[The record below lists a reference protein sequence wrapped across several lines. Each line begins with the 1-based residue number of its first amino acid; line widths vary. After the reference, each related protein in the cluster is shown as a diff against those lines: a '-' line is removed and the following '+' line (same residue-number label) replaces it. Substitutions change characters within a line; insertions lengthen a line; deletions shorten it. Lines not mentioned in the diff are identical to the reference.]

1 MTPPALALDIG
12 GHKIAAGLVA
22 GDGAILRSATEP
34 TISRDDGKALFEKNC
49 GVCHVVSK
57 TEPLRQGPYL
67 AGVVGRKAGKVENFP
82 YSNGLKAA
90 TFDWTPERLDHWIT
104 DPQSVIAD
112 SYMMYKQADPAI
124 RSSIIG
130 YLATLKTQ

>member
-1 MTPPALALDIG
+1 MKAFMKSQRHFCVKSAYLLLLVGAGACPSSW
-12 GHKIAAGLVA
+12 AA
-22 GDGAILRSATEP
+22 
-34 TISRDDGKALFEKNC
+34 DDGKALFTT
-49 GVCHVVSK
+49 V
-57 TEPLRQGPYL
+57 PPRQGPYL
-67 AGVVGRKAGKVENFP
+67 AGVAGRKAGKIENFP

-90 TFDWTPERLDHWIT
+90 TFDWTPERLDQWIT

-130 YLATLKTQ
+130 YLVTLKTQ

>member
-1 MTPPALALDIG
+1 MGAFMKSLRHFCVKSACLLLQVSAGPCSSSW
-12 GHKIAAGLVA
+12 AA
-22 GDGAILRSATEP
+22 
-34 TISRDDGKALFEKNC
+34 DDGKALFGRNC

-57 TEPLRQGPYL
+57 SEPLRQGPYL
-67 AGVVGRKAGKVENFP
+67 QGVVGRKAGKIENFP

-90 TFDWTPERLDHWIT
+90 TFDWTPERLDRWIT

-130 YLATLKTQ
+130 YLVTLKSQ

>member
-1 MTPPALALDIG
+1 MA
-12 GHKIAAGLVA
+12 HFSVNGLMML
-22 GDGAILRSATEP
+22 AILIASETSAEAAP
-34 TISRDDGKALFEKNC
+34 DGKALFEKNC

-67 AGVVGRKAGKVENFP
+67 EGVVGRKAGKVENFP

-90 TFDWTPERLDHWIT
+90 TFGWTRERLDRWIA
-104 DPQSVIAD
+104 DPQSVIPD

-124 RSSIIG
+124 RTSIID
-130 YLATLKTQ
+130 YLATLKAQ

>member
-1 MTPPALALDIG
+1 MGAFMKSLRHFCVKSACLLLLVS
-12 GHKIAAGLVA
+12 AGLCSSSWA
-22 GDGAILRSATEP
+22 A
-34 TISRDDGKALFEKNC
+34 DDGKALFGRNC

-57 TEPLRQGPYL
+57 SEPLRQGPYL
-67 AGVVGRKAGKVENFP
+67 QGVVGRKAGKIENFP

-90 TFDWTPERLDHWIT
+90 TFDWTPERIDQWIT

-130 YLATLKTQ
+130 YLVTLKSQ

>member
-1 MTPPALALDIG
+1 MKVLRHFSVKSACLLLLC
-12 GHKIAAGLVA
+12 AAGPCPA
-22 GDGAILRSATEP
+22 SWAA
-34 TISRDDGKALFEKNC
+34 DDGKALFEKNC

-67 AGVVGRKAGKVENFP
+67 AGVVGRKAGKIENFP

>member
-1 MTPPALALDIG
+1 MKTFMKSQRHFCVKSAYLLLLVGAGACPSSW
-12 GHKIAAGLVA
+12 AA
-22 GDGAILRSATEP
+22 
-34 TISRDDGKALFEKNC
+34 DDGKALFERNC

-57 TEPLRQGPYL
+57 TEPPRQGPYL
-67 AGVVGRKAGKVENFP
+67 AGVAGRKAGKIENFP

-90 TFDWTPERLDHWIT
+90 TFDWTPERLDQWIA
-104 DPQSVIAD
+104 DPKSVIAD

-130 YLATLKTQ
+130 YLVTLKTP

>member
-1 MTPPALALDIG
+1 MMTAVRHICVKSACLLLLASICPCASAW
-12 GHKIAAGLVA
+12 AA
-22 GDGAILRSATEP
+22 
-34 TISRDDGKALFEKNC
+34 DDGKAQFEKNC

-57 TEPLRQGPYL
+57 TDPPRQGPYL
-67 AGVVGRKAGKVENFP
+67 QGVMGRKAGKVENFP

-90 TFDWTPERLDHWIT
+90 TFDWTRERLDQWIT
-104 DPQSVIAD
+104 DPQSVIPD

-130 YLATLKTQ
+130 YLATLKAQ